1 MVLATN
7 ACNVSGFTMLCVVT
21 VVVFTNESD
30 TRFAHD
36 AMAPDSAGVTLTDAG
51 NEQFDAE
58 FDAELDTVAVCTAA
72 TKAECTVVA
81 AVDAA
86 MAAMCWA

>member
-1 MVLATN
+1 
-7 ACNVSGFTMLCVVT
+7 MLCVVT
-21 VVVFTNESD
+21 AVGFTNESH
-30 TRFAHD
+30 TRLAQE

-51 NEQFDAE
+51 SEQLDAE
-58 FDAELDTVAVCTAA
+58 LEAELDTVAVCTAA

-86 MAAMCWA
+86 MAAMCWAWSR